1 MGHTRATAPQFRRRH
16 VIGIV
21 SGVVVL
27 GLVAGIAL
35 VVGPDPLAPVR
46 EQADTAATALE
57 AHDLTGLES
66 TLAANRGDP
75 DFAWFFASQVTP
87 RELGD
92 ALGSA
97 AGTSKGAPLRDGLDA
112 ATYDLALTDLAGV
125 LALAT
130 RGTGN
135 RALDGAWTTN
145 LLDAMKPMS
154 ASGEDG
160 DRGRQDVANEQNLL
174 LLLSRGYWSDDFLK
188 SATTKFWDWDHASG
202 NAAWTSVALTDAK
215 YAPAPN
221 GAYLTDGILALA
233 AALTANP
240 DASNW
245 AFTDFKPGTKNIN
258 FDGED
263 HALGNFTYYLFFEHQ
278 FPGGTA
284 TEDESVGMSAAVTA
298 LQAAIPATDTVNAVS
313 ASEIDVATVPTP
325 GPAADAA
332 TLQALAKSLT
342 EPHDGSFWSNAWQ
355 ALKRVATA
363 VWQWI
368 KRWGHT
374 VLTVL
379 SLVPIAP
386 IAIAAGSVN
395 AAWYAV
401 DGDYASAG
409 LALVAVIPALALAKI
424 ASLAKGGA
432 AVDDVAMAAT
442 DARAVA
448 VPAAAEDIAKSK
460 SLIQVVKDAGFYP
473 DEKAAET
480 KLAKQFKDAQ
490 TQMRVDWPPNCQS
503 LCSIRIWDIFDRKTG
518 TAIEVKY
525 GLRNNPYTVG
535 EIERDVALL
544 EDGSSGVK
552 ALRYDF
558 YPDLDGRI
566 GPSTDV
572 LEKLNEYEIPY
583 VQHLP
588 SNWAK
593 AVRWAQDF
601 VH

>member
-1 MGHTRATAPQFRRRH
+1 MGLART
-16 VIGIV
+16 
-21 SGVVVL
+21 
-27 GLVAGIAL
+27 LV
-35 VVGPDPLAPVR
+35 PDPLAPVR
-46 EQADTAATALE
+46 QQADTAATALE
-57 AHDLTGLES
+57 GHDLTGLES
-66 TLAANRGDP
+66 ALAANRGGA
-75 DFAWFFASQVTP
+75 DFAWLFASQVTP

-97 AGTSKGAPLRDGLDA
+97 AGPSKDDPLQNSLDA
-112 ATYDLALTDLAGV
+112 DTYDLTLTDLAGT

-130 RGTGN
+130 RGTGE
-135 RALDGAWTTN
+135 RALDESWAMQ
-145 LLDAMKPMS
+145 LLDAMNPRS
-154 ASGEDG
+154 ASRGDGE
-160 DRGRQDVANEQNLL
+160 RAKQDIANAQNLL

-202 NAAWTSVALTDAK
+202 NAAWMSIAATDAK

-221 GAYLTDGILALA
+221 GAYLTDGLLALS

-245 AFTDFKPGTKNIN
+245 AFTDFKSGTKNIN

-263 HALGNFTYYLFFEHQ
+263 HALGSFTYYLFFEHQ

-284 TEDESVGMSAAVTA
+284 TEDESVGMTAAVTA
-298 LQAAIPATDTVNAVS
+298 LQAAIPATNTVNTVS
-313 ASEIDVATVPTP
+313 TSEGDAATVPTR

-342 EPHDGSFWSNAWQ
+342 EPHDGSFWSNAWR
-355 ALKRVATA
+355 AIERVATT

-379 SLVPIAP
+379 SLVPIVP

-395 AAWYAV
+395 AAWYTI

-409 LALVAVIPALALAKI
+409 LALVAVIPALALAKS

-432 AVDDVAMAAT
+432 AVDDVAMAAM

-448 VPAAAEDIAKSK
+448 VPAAAEDIAKSRSLVQTVK
-460 SLIQVVKDAGFYP
+460 SSRYYQLEAD
-473 DEKAAET
+473 AET
-480 KLAKQFKDAQ
+480 SLAKNLKGAQ
-490 TQMRVDWPPNCQS
+490 TQMAVDPPANCHS
-503 LCSIRIWDIFDRKTG
+503 SCTKRIYDVFDHETG
-518 TAIEVKY
+518 TAIEVKV
-525 GLRNNPYTVG
+525 GLRNPNYTLG

-544 EDGSSGVK
+544 NNANSPVK

-558 YPDLDGRI
+558 YPDPEGVV
-566 GPSTDV
+566 GPSDAV
-572 LEKLNEYEIPY
+572 LAKLNEYGIPY
-583 VQHLP
+583 VRHVP

-593 AVRWAQDF
+593 AGRWAQDL

>member
-1 MGHTRATAPQFRRRH
+1 MSCTPPTAPRVHRRR

-27 GLVAGIAL
+27 GLVTGVAL

-57 AHDLTGLES
+57 AYDLTGLES
-66 TLAANRGDP
+66 TLAANRGDA
-75 DFAWFFASQVTP
+75 DFARLFASQVTP

-97 AGTSKGAPLRDGLDA
+97 AGKSKDEPLRDGLDA
-112 ATYDLALTDLAGV
+112 ATYDLALTDLAGA

-135 RALDGAWTTN
+135 RALDRSWATA
-145 LLDAMKPMS
+145 LLDAMNPTP
-154 ASGEDG
+154 AAYEGG
-160 DRGRQDVANEQNLL
+160 DRGKQNRANAQNLL

-188 SATTKFWDWDHASG
+188 SATTKFWDWDHTSDKG
-202 NAAWTSVALTDAK
+202 AWTSLAATGAK

-221 GAYLTDGILALA
+221 GAYLTDGILALS

-240 DASNW
+240 DASTW
-245 AFTDFKPGTKNIN
+245 AFTDFKPGTKSIN

-263 HALGNFTYYLFFEHQ
+263 HALGSFTYYLFFEHQ

-298 LQAAIPATDTVNAVS
+298 LQAAIPATDTVNTVS
-313 ASEIDVATVPTP
+313 ASEAEAATVPTP

-342 EPHDGSFWSNAWQ
+342 EPHDGSFWSKAWQ
-355 ALKRVATA
+355 AVKRVATA
-363 VWQWI
+363 VWQWV

-374 VLTVL
+374 ILTVL

-386 IAIAAGSVN
+386 IAIAAGTVN
-395 AAWYAV
+395 AAWYAI

-432 AVDDVAMAAT
+432 AVDDVAMAAM
-442 DARAVA
+442 DARAGAVA
-448 VPAAAEDIAKSK
+448 ATPEALAKSK
-460 SLIQVVKDAGFYP
+460 SFVQTVNDSRFYP
-473 DEKAAET
+473 NEKAAET
-480 KLAKQFKDAQ
+480 DMAKHIKDAQ
-490 TQMRVDWPPNCQS
+490 TQKRVDPPANCES
-503 LCSIRIWDIFDRKTG
+503 SCKVRIWDIFDAKTG
-518 TAIEVKY
+518 TAIEAKM
-525 GLRNNPYTVG
+525 GLRNEPYTLY

-544 EDGSSGVK
+544 KDGSSGVK

-558 YPDLDGRI
+558 YPDLRGVV
-566 GPSTDV
+566 GPSDEV
-572 LEKLNEYEIPY
+572 LAKLNEYGIPY
-583 VQHLP
+583 VRHMP
-588 SNWAK
+588 TNWAK
-593 AVRWAQDF
+593 TARWAQNL